1 MDNYK
6 LQQSFAKKNKPKK
19 PVLFFFIQYKCN
31 NEHNLLGLKK
41 KSPSDKQFD
50 KEFLCLIVEA
60 IEYKRKSLLINDNE
74 CYCL

>member
-6 LQQSFAKKNKPKK
+6 LQQSFAKKTNQKTSPI
-19 PVLFFFIQYKCN
+19 LFIQYKCN